1 MVGEAANVVAGVV
14 VVVAVAAE
22 GGAVAEVLAVL
33 LRGDGLVNGVH
44 RLQDLTTLLSV
55 QAQPAQ

>member
-1 MVGEAANVVAGVV
+1 MGEAADVVAGVV

-33 LRGDGLVNGVH
+33 LRGDGLMNGVH
-44 RLQDLTTLLSV
+44 RLQDLPSLLSV